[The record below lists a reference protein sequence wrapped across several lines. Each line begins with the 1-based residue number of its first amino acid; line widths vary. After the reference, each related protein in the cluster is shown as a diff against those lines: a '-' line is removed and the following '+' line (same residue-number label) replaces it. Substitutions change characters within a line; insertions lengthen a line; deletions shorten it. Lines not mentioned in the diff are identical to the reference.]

1 VTVPL
6 LDRRL
11 LFVTGKGGTGKTSV
25 TAALALLGAQRDKR
39 VLACEV
45 DAKGNLADFYETS
58 RLDFR
63 PRQVQPGLFAMSMST
78 EESLQEYLRLQ
89 LHLPAVARIGPL
101 ARAFDF
107 VATAAPGVR
116 EILTVG
122 KLAYEARERH
132 YGLVVADSAASG
144 HVVGQLVAPR
154 AIDELV
160 RVGPIHDQTGWMLGV
175 LADPAITGLVI
186 VTTPEEMP
194 VNETIELVGRVR
206 DETDVDLAAIVVN
219 RVLPELFSRAD
230 EEVFERLREPAMVS
244 AVAAASERGG
254 GPERPSERG
263 GGPERPSERG
273 GGPERPSERGGGPE
287 RPSERGGDTIAATG
301 SVFEA
306 ARLAV
311 TLRRTRA
318 GHLDRLRHAV
328 PAEVP
333 MLFVPYL
340 FTRGH
345 GLRTTAQTAEAL
357 SAELGY

>member
-1 VTVPL
+1 VKVDL

-11 LFVTGKGGTGKTSV
+11 LLVTGKGGTGKTSI
-25 TAALALLGAQRDKR
+25 TAALALLAVQQGQR

-45 DAKGNLADFYETS
+45 DAKGNLADLYES
-58 RLDFR
+58 SGLSFR
-63 PRQVQPGLFAMSMST
+63 PREVQPGLFAMSMST

-89 LHLPAVARIGPL
+89 LHLPAIARIGPL

-107 VATAAPGVR
+107 VAAAAPGVR

-132 YGLVVADSAASG
+132 YDLVVADASASG
-144 HVVGQLVAPR
+144 HVVSQLAAPR

-160 RVGPIHDQTGWMLGV
+160 RVGPIHDQTGWLREVLG
-175 LADPAITGLVI
+175 DPAITGLVI

-206 DETDVDLAAIVVN
+206 ADTDVDVAAIVVN
-219 RVLPELFSRAD
+219 RVLPELFSHAD
-230 EEVFERLREPAMVS
+230 EDVFESLREPAV
-244 AVAAASERGG
+244 APALAAAAGG
-254 GPERPSERG
+254 SL
-263 GGPERPSERG
+263 
-273 GGPERPSERGGGPE
+273 
-287 RPSERGGDTIAATG
+287 DK
-301 SVFEA
+301 VLEA

-318 GHLDRLRHAV
+318 GHLDRLRAAV
-328 PAEVP
+328 PDGVP
-333 MLFVPYL
+333 LLFVPYL

>member
-1 VTVPL
+1 MNVPL

-11 LFVTGKGGTGKTSV
+11 LLVTGKGGTGKTSV
-25 TAALALLGAQRDKR
+25 TAALALLASQRDKR

-58 RLDFR
+58 RLGFG

-89 LHLPAVARIGPL
+89 LHLPAIARIGPL

-132 YGLVVADSAASG
+132 YELVVADSSASG
-144 HVVGQLVAPR
+144 HVIGQLVAPR

-160 RVGPIHDQTGWMLGV
+160 KVGPIHDQTGWMLDV
-175 LADPAITGLVI
+175 LGDPAITGLVI

-194 VNETIELVGRVR
+194 VNETIELVARVR
-206 DETDVDLAAIVVN
+206 NETDVDLAAIVVN

-230 EEVFERLREPAMVS
+230 EDVFERLREPAMAA
-244 AVAAASERGG
+244 AVAGACAPGQRETDGED
-254 GPERPSERG
+254 P
-263 GGPERPSERG
+263 
-273 GGPERPSERGGGPE
+273 
-287 RPSERGGDTIAATG
+287 
-301 SVFEA
+301 
-306 ARLAV
+306 LAW
-311 TLRRTRA
+311 
-318 GHLDRLRHAV
+318 
-328 PAEVP
+328 P
-333 MLFVPYL
+333 
-340 FTRGH
+340 
-345 GLRTTAQTAEAL
+345 
-357 SAELGY
+357 